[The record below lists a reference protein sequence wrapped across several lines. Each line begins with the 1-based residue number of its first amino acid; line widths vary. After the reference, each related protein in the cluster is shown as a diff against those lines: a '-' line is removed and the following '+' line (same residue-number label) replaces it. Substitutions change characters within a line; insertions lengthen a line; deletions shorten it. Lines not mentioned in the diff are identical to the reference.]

1 MFRRLACI
9 TILNLLLLGS
19 AAFAA
24 DPYPTRS
31 VHWMVPFPPGGAT
44 DVVARIMAQWLS
56 QRLGQSLVIENK
68 SGAGGN
74 LGIQAVAASPPD
86 GYTLLFVPTS
96 STINPALYRNLPYNF
111 QRDIAPIAG
120 LVTTPGLMEV
130 NPAFP
135 AKTLAEFIA
144 YAKANPGRINMAT
157 PGTGTIVHL
166 AAEMLMA
173 GTGIRMTHVPYRGGA
188 PALVDLMAGQ
198 VQVFFDV
205 VPGSL
210 AHVQSGE
217 VRALAVTSSTRW
229 PALPNV
235 PAMAETIPGIDA
247 NVWFG
252 VGAPRGTPAEIVARL
267 EQEILAGLAD
277 PAIRARLAD
286 VGAAP
291 LPLGAAAFQAH
302 IAAETLKWAK
312 VVREAGLKA
321 E

>member
-1 MFRRLACI
+1 
-9 TILNLLLLGS
+9 
-19 AAFAA
+19 
-24 DPYPTRS
+24 
-31 VHWMVPFPPGGAT
+31 
-44 DVVARIMAQWLS
+44 MAQWLS
-56 QRLGQSLVIENK
+56 QRLGQSVVIENK
-68 SGAGGN
+68 SGAAGN
-74 LGIQAVAASPPD
+74 LGIQSVVVSAPD

-96 STINPALYRNLPYNF
+96 STINPALYQNLPYNF

-120 LVTTPGLMEV
+120 LVTTPGVMEV
-130 NPAFP
+130 NAAFP

-173 GTGIRMTHVPYRGGA
+173 ETGIKMTHVPYRGGA

-210 AHVQSGE
+210 PHIQSGQ

-229 PALPNV
+229 PALPDV
-235 PAMAETIPGIDA
+235 PAMAETIPGVEA

-252 VGAPRGTPAEIVARL
+252 VGAPRGTPTEIIARL
-267 EQEILAGLAD
+267 EREILAGLAD
-277 PAIRARLAD
+277 PPIRARLAD

-291 LPLGAAAFQAH
+291 LPLGTAAFQAH
-302 IAAETLKWAK
+302 IAAETAKWAK